1 VCLDPLVFALGAV
14 RDGGV
19 RLGDAVAVFGLGAI
33 GLMAVQLARLAGAHP
48 VIAIDPLPNRRAVA
62 AKTGADLVIDPV
74 GADVGARLREETGW
88 RGVDVVIEYSGALEA
103 LQAAL
108 RGVAFGGNVVAGA
121 FPGPLRAGL
130 DLGAEAHMNRPNLI
144 FSRACS
150 DPNRDHPRWNEARIT
165 RECLRLVIAGKIEA
179 EEIVTPVVKFD
190 DAIVEEYLKI
200 AASPGDNVKL
210 GVCY

>member
-1 VCLDPLVFALGAV
+1 
-14 RDGGV
+14 
-19 RLGDAVAVFGLGAI
+19 
-33 GLMAVQLARLAGAHP
+33 
-48 VIAIDPLPNRRAVA
+48 
-62 AKTGADLVIDPV
+62 
-74 GADVGARLREETGW
+74 
-88 RGVDVVIEYSGALEA
+88 
-103 LQAAL
+103 
-108 RGVAFGGNVVAGA
+108 
-121 FPGPLRAGL
+121 
-130 DLGAEAHMNRPNLI
+130 MNRPNLI